1 MKKKY
6 QAPEIKIVNVKSN
19 TLLSGSTVKSF
30 GGNVFEGSP
39 QASNG
44 FVSARS
50 RSFDDDWDDEE

>member
-19 TLLSGSTVKSF
+19 TLLSGSTVKTVNT
-30 GGNVFEGSP
+30 GGIFSSTVEAG
-39 QASNG
+39 A
-44 FVSARS
+44 VSARS